1 MIPVADRPAAQAR
14 VERFAR
20 EHPQAVLY
28 DPTAATVLDVQS
40 GKPLPLDWS
49 SLSGIGDA
57 VDKDTQRP
65 YLVLARE
72 DGRSLALA
80 DQGIVFAPSIASTG
94 PIAGLPNAVCFTD
107 LSNAEAQLLHYL
119 RDHPDDPPN
128 QHHVSLFAF
137 CLAVVDGARDVGF
150 DVAREERRLEG
161 LLKDLEGRKR
171 G

>member
-1 MIPVADRPAAQAR
+1 MIPVADRPAAQTR
-14 VERFAR
+14 VERYAK

-28 DPTAATVLDVQS
+28 DPTASTLLDVAS

-49 SLSGIGDA
+49 ALAGIADGIDA
-57 VDKDTQRP
+57 ETKRP

-94 PIAGLPNAVCFTD
+94 PIAGMPNAACFHD
-107 LSNAEAQLLHYL
+107 LQNAEAQLEHYL
-119 RDHPDDPPN
+119 RDHPGEPPN
-128 QHHVSLFAF
+128 QNHVSLFAF
-137 CLAVVDGARDVGF
+137 CLAIVDGARDVGF
-150 DVAREERRLEG
+150 DVSREERRLEG
-161 LLKDLEGRKR
+161 LLKELEARKR